1 MENKIR
7 AYIAGGLIGMIGE
20 YLVRVDFSILPFII
34 LILLM
39 FTAYIDIKYN
49 K

>member
-1 MENKIR
+1 MKDKLR
-7 AYIAGGLIGMIGE
+7 AYTMGGLIGMIGE
-20 YLVRVDFSILPFII
+20 YLYRVDFSTLPFMILVLII
-34 LILLM
+34 